1 MNQPD
6 FCDAEG
12 AKRLGAKIRAYW
24 AARGRVVRIVYEDQG
39 FIPKMRSARV
49 DVRSNMVDGWPPKA
63 TSILSRVPM
72 KVISAALTGPLDT
85 SVDLVVKLP

>member
-6 FCDAEG
+6 FCDEDG
-12 AKRLGAKIRAYW
+12 AKRLGAKIQAYW
-24 AARGRVVRIVYEDQG
+24 AARGRVVRIVYEAQA

-63 TSILSRVPM
+63 TPILSRRAM
-72 KVISAALTGPLDT
+72 TTDEARA
-85 SVDLVVKLP
+85 SVLSVKLT